1 MQQRLR
7 FALIGNEFQTAKAAA
22 VQQVLEALAA
32 RGASL
37 LIEEDFYR
45 SLQDKGMLPA
55 VKESRVSIFEN
66 MNFDADFVVSLGGDG
81 TFLKAASLVGE
92 KQIPIIG
99 VNTGRL
105 GFLADVL
112 AENIQQAF
120 DDIYGGNYHVEKHAA
135 LQMDMSPTDST
146 TQNTSPYALNDIAVL
161 KRDNASMITIHAYV
175 NHEPLV
181 TYRADGLVLSTPT
194 GSTAYNLSNGGPIIA
209 PLTNVLCLTPVA
221 PHSLNIRPIVIKDD
235 VEVKLTVESR
245 SGNYLIA
252 VDGRSQTLSE
262 KTAVTIRRAPF
273 TVNIVKLPSRTYFT
287 TLREKMMWGIDAR

>member
-1 MQQRLR
+1 MQQKLR
-7 FALIGNEFQTAKAAA
+7 FALIGNEFQTTMAAA

-37 LIEEDFYR
+37 LIEEEFHR
-45 SLQDKGMLPA
+45 FLQEKGMLSA
-55 VKESRVSIFEN
+55 IQESRVSVFGN
-66 MNFDADFVVSLGGDG
+66 MNFDADFAVSLGGDG

-120 DDIYGGNYHVEKHAA
+120 DDIYSGNYHVEKHAA
-135 LQMDMSPTDST
+135 LQMDMLPTDPT
-146 TQNTSPYALNDIAVL
+146 QQNTSPYALNDIAVL

-194 GSTAYNLSNGGPIIA
+194 GSTAYNLSNGGPVIA
-209 PLTNVLCLTPVA
+209 PLTGVFCLTPVA

-273 TVNIVKLPSRTYFT
+273 TINIVKLPSRTYFT